1 MAYGIIEYNAEG
13 KPKCEICEEYFDR
26 VASHVRQKHDISAKE
41 YKIKYGFDLKKGICS
56 KQSKLKS
63 RERVLENYDKVVSD
77 NLIKKGENT
86 RFKEGSK
93 GRTKEK
99 VSEQTRLM
107 LIEKGFRK
115 GAFRKNK

>member
-1 MAYGIIEYNAEG
+1 MYGIIEYNAEG

-26 VASHVRQKHDISAKE
+26 VAAHVRQKHDISARE

-56 KQSKLKS
+56 KESKIKS

-107 LIEKGFRK
+107 LIEKGFTK